1 VIGTLQFLLCV
12 HYFLLLSL
20 LTILYLSIVPLLSS
34 LLLYLFK
41 VHVEDWVYQVA
52 AINVDLDCDVLLNFE

>member
-12 HYFLLLSL
+12 HYFWLLIL
-20 LTILYLSIVPLLSS
+20 LTILYLSIVPSLSS
-34 LLLYLFK
+34 LLFYLFE

-52 AINVDLDCDVLLNFE
+52 AINVDLDCDVLLNFK